1 MNSTSPLISV
11 SNIAKSYGDHLAL
24 RSVSLSFQ
32 KNEVVLLL
40 GANGA
45 GKSTLLRIL
54 AGLGRP
60 DDGVVERFYEPF
72 VGFCSHHGSL
82 YGRLSVRENI
92 NLTSVALGLSSIEVD
107 RMCQAWGVDQ
117 YMLKEVNGL
126 SKGMYSRVALAR
138 AFLGSPEV
146 ILLDEPSSN
155 LDQEGTEVLCSMIT
169 SQSEMRA
176 VLIATHDVA
185 RLQDIATR
193 IVVLERGMIIA
204 DSGLSGDLTSVLAQ
218 YYGAKR

>member
-1 MNSTSPLISV
+1 LSV
-11 SNIAKSYGDHLAL
+11 
-24 RSVSLSFQ
+24 Q

-45 GKSTLLRIL
+45 GKSTLLRIV
-54 AGLGRP
+54 AGLSRP
-60 DDGVVERFYEPF
+60 DDGVVERFSEPV

-82 YGRLSVRENI
+82 YARLSVRENI
-92 NLTSVALGLSSIEVD
+92 ALTSEALGLSSIEVD
-107 RMCQAWGVDQ
+107 RMCQAWGIDR

-138 AFLGSPEV
+138 AFLGLPKV
-146 ILLDEPSSN
+146 VLLDEPSSN
-155 LDQEGTEVLCSMIT
+155 LDQEGTEILCSMIT
-169 SQSEMRA
+169 NESKMRA

-193 IVVLERGMIIA
+193 IVILERGTIIA
-204 DSGLSGDLTSVLAQ
+204 DSGLSGDLKSVLAR